1 MWLASGQIIR
11 AAGGDVSGLTVAVGA
26 LAVLASIITALL
38 GLRGTLRTSDTQ
50 REANFDKRVDER
62 LANLEKRCTELET
75 ELRRYQEMYAR
86 LRLDVFAAGLD
97 PDKLGRRSTGEPS
110 Q

>member
-1 MWLASGQIIR
+1 MWLAAQIVR

-26 LAVLASIITALL
+26 LAVLATLVTAVLGLL
-38 GLRGTLRTSDTQ
+38 GTRRTADVQ

-62 LANLEKRCTELET
+62 LAYLDQRVQFLEGELT
-75 ELRRYQEMYAR
+75 RYQDMYSR

-97 PDKLGRRSTGEPS
+97 PDTLRRRPGDPPPNR
-110 Q
+110 